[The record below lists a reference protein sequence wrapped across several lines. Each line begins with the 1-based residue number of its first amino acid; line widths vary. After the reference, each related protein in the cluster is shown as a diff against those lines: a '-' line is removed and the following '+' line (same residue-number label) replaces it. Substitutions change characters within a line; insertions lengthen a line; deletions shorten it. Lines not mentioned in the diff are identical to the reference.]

1 MHCVLQTVTRHVRVA
16 ATRSQLSVRVGCGD
30 GKKGSPHF
38 GSERLPSAARGA
50 TEIQLGPYTFIH
62 ESRVDGD
69 GEFYN
74 PTVRFG
80 FSDSRPRL
88 SVQEIHGWWHE

>member
-50 TEIQLGPYTFIH
+50 TKINSGLIL
-62 ESRVDGD
+62 SSMRVELMEVVSDQ
-69 GEFYN
+69 YHKI
-74 PTVRFG
+74 PFG
-80 FSDSRPRL
+80 MVSSTTPPFGL
-88 SVQEIHGWWHE
+88 AFLIAG